1 MDANSPKPSESGFQ
15 AIAAL
20 NVLRIWLDQ
29 VGGNNRPAQVL
40 ALLAEDT
47 ANYLGA
53 GHASPAL
60 DADTL
65 RKYYY
70 EKFGG
75 RIPETPA
82 SRWLPSADVRRW
94 WDARRSPLEHACRQ
108 AELAVVPVLTL
119 QTGGGR
125 GNTTLYRLD
134 FEPLPVG
141 DEGAEAPSS
150 IEAGAADTGII
161 RYQVEPAKAAW
172 WLHPIIGEKPFRMR
186 SLRGYLLIGIVVV
199 EALTILAAW
208 GFLFLALR
216 GARPLQAVDIGLLL
230 SLLALTW
237 TWCHFMQPII
247 RLPIDRVTIANELFL
262 AWSQLN
268 GQFRLTRDAQSKR
281 LGGWFQFVRHSGTCP
296 LCAGEVEIASG
307 GRAFPDRLV
316 GRCSDSPLE
325 HVFSFDPVSLA
336 GQSLR
341 THHQSID

>member
-15 AIAAL
+15 EIAAL

-29 VGGNNRPAQVL
+29 VGGNNRSAQVL

-47 ANYLGA
+47 ANHLSS

-70 EKFGG
+70 DKYGG

-82 SRWLPSADVRRW
+82 SRWLPSAPVLKW
-94 WDARRSPLEHACRQ
+94 WEARRAPLAQACRH
-108 AELAVVPVLTL
+108 AGLTTIPVLTS
-119 QTGGGR
+119 QAGGGR

-141 DEGAEAPSS
+141 DEAPEASSSGEAESW
-150 IEAGAADTGII
+150 EAGII
-161 RYQVEPAKAAW
+161 RYQVEPVKAAW
-172 WLHPIIGEKPFRMR
+172 WLRPIIGEKPFRMR
-186 SLRGYLLIGIVVV
+186 GWRGYLLVGLVVA

-208 GFLFLALR
+208 GFLFLVLR
-216 GARPLQAVDIGLLL
+216 GTRPLQVGDLGLLL
-230 SLLALTW
+230 SLLGVSW
-237 TWCHFMQPII
+237 TWWHFMQPII
-247 RLPIDRVTIANELFL
+247 RLPIDRVTIGNDLLL
-262 AWSQLN
+262 AWSELH
-268 GQFRLTRDAQSKR
+268 GQFRLTRDAQSKW
-281 LGGWFQFVRHSGTCP
+281 LGGWFQLVRYRGTCP

-307 GRAFPDRLV
+307 GKAFPDRLV

-325 HVFSFDPVSLA
+325 HVFSFDPVSLN
-336 GQSLR
+336 GRSLFPL
-341 THHQSID
+341 

>member
-15 AIAAL
+15 EIAAL

-47 ANYLGA
+47 ANYLRG
-53 GHASPAL
+53 GHARPAL

-65 RKYYY
+65 RKYHH
-70 EKFGG
+70 EKYGG
-75 RIPETPA
+75 RILEVPA
-82 SRWLPSADVRRW
+82 SRWLPSTEVRRW
-94 WDARRSPLEHACRQ
+94 WDARRSPLEQACRQ
-108 AELAVVPVLTL
+108 AELAVIPVLTL

-141 DEGAEAPSS
+141 DEAPEGPSS
-150 IEAGAADTGII
+150 VEAGAGDSGII
-161 RYQVEPAKAAW
+161 RYQVEPVKAAW
-172 WLHPIIGEKPFRMR
+172 WLRPIIGEKPFRMR

-199 EALTILAAW
+199 EALTILAGW
-208 GFLFLALR
+208 GLLFLTLR

-247 RLPIDRVTIANELFL
+247 RLPTDRVTIANDLLL
-262 AWSQLN
+262 AWSELY
-268 GQFRLTRDAQSKR
+268 GQFRLTRDTQSKR
-281 LGGWFQFVRHSGTCP
+281 LGGWFQLVRYRGTCP
-296 LCAGEVEIASG
+296 LCAGEVEIAPG
-307 GRAFPDRLV
+307 GQAFPDRIV

-325 HVFSFDPVSLA
+325 HVFSFDPVSLSGRA
-336 GQSLR
+336 QYS
-341 THHQSID
+341 